1 VPGSDFSPI
10 SVVVHGHARVF
21 LDVGDG
27 PVLLL
32 LHGIGCDLRTWDPVV
47 SGFVDAGFRVV
58 APDFLGH
65 GMSAKPR
72 ADYSL
77 GGFAN
82 GMRDLLTILGVERV
96 AAVVGHS
103 FGGGVAMQF
112 AYQYPDRVERIVL
125 VSAGGLG
132 RSVHPILR
140 ALTLPGA
147 GVALALASAAPVL
160 TMGRLAGAL
169 LPRTGLPGTIDLAE
183 MNTVHNSLAAPAAR
197 AAFLHVLRAAVDWR
211 GQVVTM
217 LDRCYLAAPM
227 PVSVIWGNRDT
238 IIPATH
244 LASAAEAMPGARVEL
259 FEGAGHF
266 PHRHDPERFVAYVT
280 SFVRETQPAL
290 AEREDWRRM
299 LTAHSAPP
307 RRLTMLSSG

>member
-1 VPGSDFSPI
+1 MVEPDFLPV
-10 SVVVHGHARVF
+10 SVVVHGHRRAF

-32 LHGIGCDLRTWDPVV
+32 LHGIGSDLSTWQPVV
-47 SGFVDAGFRVV
+47 SGFATAGFRVI

-65 GMSAKPR
+65 GMSGKPR

-112 AYQYPDRVERIVL
+112 AYQYPERVERIVL
-125 VSAGGLG
+125 VGAGGLG
-132 RSVHPILR
+132 RSVHPFLR

-147 GVALALASAAPVL
+147 GVALAVATAEPVR
-160 TMGRLAGAL
+160 TIGRLAASL
-169 LPRTGLPGTIDLAE
+169 LHRTGLPGTIDLAE
-183 MNTVHNSLAAPAAR
+183 MTTVYDGLAMPAAR
-197 AAFLHVLRAAVDWR
+197 TAFLHVLRAAVDWR

-217 LDRCYLAAPM
+217 LDRCYLAAGMPM
-227 PVSVIWGNRDT
+227 CVIWGSRDT
-238 IIPATH
+238 IIPAAHVTV
-244 LASAAEAMPGARVEL
+244 AAAAMPGARVEL

-266 PHRHDPERFVAYVT
+266 PHRYDPERFVEHVT
-280 SFVRETQPAL
+280 SFVRETQPARHQ
-290 AEREDWRRM
+290 REDWRR
-299 LTAHSAPP
+299 LLLAHAAAP
-307 RRLTMLSSG
+307 